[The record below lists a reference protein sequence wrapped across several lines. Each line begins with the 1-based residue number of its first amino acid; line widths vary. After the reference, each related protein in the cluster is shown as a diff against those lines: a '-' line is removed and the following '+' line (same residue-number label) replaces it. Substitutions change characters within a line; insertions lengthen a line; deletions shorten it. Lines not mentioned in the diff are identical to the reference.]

1 MSELS
6 EKEEEL
12 LNRIKILEE
21 SNNFS
26 DFMKKKMTKIKSDI
40 LTDSSTPTDSIEKS
54 LKIYEELLQKL
65 KKIYGKENNLLKQ
78 LYDKILNIEISRLR
92 ISDDKKEKL
101 KNLISKKLKAELE
114 EDLEEKL
121 EEGSEEE
128 LSAEE
133 TTKGNS
139 TIIHT
144 IKNIIKKYLSQE
156 SNLETVAETPVPQDT
171 HSNDSIKDKI
181 KNYAKNYSL
190 SLLLKS
196 LSNIESIIYEDNLN
210 NVVERVIHL
219 IKTRIEHLKDMLPDI
234 LLIIKFMHK
243 DGCNMKKT
251 INKTIQLIII
261 FSILNVID
269 IIRNEVILT
278 EKQLINLTDSVYN
291 MIYSRLADPN
301 GFIIEQ
307 VIKYDTISKGIPV
320 ESKQV
325 QIKFQSY
332 HQLPTNIDAAPE
344 IIVVLE
350 IPEEK
355 PIPRIFS
362 KVQIFKILI
371 LLLGEFKDIS
381 IPNSS
386 DLKVENHPEKKFQLE
401 SLKKLMLPGKEAI
414 LLAKKKLMSSKKKSA
429 IDEYIDSKDYND
441 DEKYF
446 INFIDKCI
454 SREPPILISSNLKIK
469 IKRQF
474 LKEVKSV
481 LSNTDTNSQILNN
494 EQPIKEGVIKLFSD
508 YLVNSISKSDE
519 SGEIKLVENIK
530 KIVLN
535 KLDTHLLSDGNDSY
549 IDLFSIDSEKFPDDL
564 KLIFDSLFKSLD
576 ELNNNSNK

>member
-1 MSELS
+1 MNIQDVSSNLSTKELTERIQKLIENNS
-6 EKEEEL
+6 KSNKFDNALILQLQENIKKLKSEEL
-12 LNRIKILEE
+12 KTIFESIDSTLSSYENIL
-21 SNNFS
+21 S
-26 DFMKKKMTKIKSDI
+26 
-40 LTDSSTPTDSIEKS
+40 
-54 LKIYEELLQKL
+54 Q
-65 KKIYGKENNLLKQ
+65 ENNLLKQ
-78 LYDKILNIEISRLR
+78 LYDKILNIEISRLK
-92 ISDDKKEKL
+92 ISNDKKENL
-101 KNLISKKLKAELE
+101 ENLISKKL
-114 EDLEEKL
+114 ED
-121 EEGSEEE
+121 E

-133 TTKGNS
+133 TTEGNS

-144 IKNIIKKYLSQE
+144 IKNRIKENLRLE

-171 HSNDSIKDKI
+171 HSNDSITNKI
-181 KNYAKNYSL
+181 KNYTKNFAKNFTL
-190 SLLLKS
+190 PLLLKS
-196 LSNIESIIYEDNLN
+196 LSNIESKIYEDNLN

-219 IKTRIEHLKDMLPDI
+219 IKTRIEHLKDILPDI
-234 LLIIKFMHK
+234 LLIIKFMDE
-243 DGCNMKKT
+243 DGCNVEKT

-269 IIRNEVILT
+269 IIKNEVILT

-301 GFIIEQ
+301 GFIIEP
-307 VIKYDTISKGIPV
+307 VIQYDTISKGIPV
-320 ESKQV
+320 

-332 HQLPTNIDAAPE
+332 DQLPNNIYAAPE
-344 IIVVLE
+344 IIVVLD
-350 IPEEK
+350 IPDEK

-362 KVQIFKILI
+362 KVQLFKILI

-386 DLKVENHPEKKFQLE
+386 NLKVENPPEKKFQLKSKKESLKKRMSKKKE
-401 SLKKLMLPGKEAI
+401 SLKKLI
-414 LLAKKKLMSSKKKSA
+414 LSNKQPISSEKKSD
-429 IDEYIDSKDYND
+429 IDKYIAEKYSDNYND

-454 SREPPILISSNLKIK
+454 SREPPILINSNLKIK

-474 LKEVKSV
+474 LKDVKRV
-481 LSNTDTNSQILNN
+481 LSNTDTNNQILNN

-508 YLVNSISKSDE
+508 YLVNSISKSDD
-519 SGEIKLVENIK
+519 SGEIKLAENIK

-535 KLDTHLLSDGNDSY
+535 KLDTHLLNDGNDSY
-549 IDLFSIDSEKFPDDL
+549 IELFSIDSEKFPDDL

-576 ELNNNSNK
+576 ELNSSE